1 MNYLEAQAQADI
13 LKAVAHP
20 IRLLILNALSRKD
33 RCVTDLLGVARVD
46 QSTISR
52 HLAQL
57 KRAGIVTERR
67 EGPRIYHHLACP
79 CILQAVDCSMQ
90 VLASATRRAS
100 TMLKKMTRA

>member
-67 EGPRIYHHLACP
+67 AGARVIHHLECP
-79 CILQAVDCSMQ
+79 CILRAVSCSMQ
-90 VLASATRRAS
+90 VLSSVARRS
-100 TMLKKMTRA
+100 SQVLKKQVRT